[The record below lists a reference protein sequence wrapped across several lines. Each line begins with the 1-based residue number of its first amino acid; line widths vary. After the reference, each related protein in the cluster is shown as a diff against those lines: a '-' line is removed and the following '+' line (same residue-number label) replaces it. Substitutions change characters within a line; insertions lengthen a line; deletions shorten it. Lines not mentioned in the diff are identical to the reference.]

1 LSRHRRQLNR
11 RHQQARERE
20 AWALE
25 MLTNMER
32 LCDSLDDLRLSL
44 RRLKAEAAYREAM
57 RDG

>member
-1 LSRHRRQLNR
+1 
-11 RHQQARERE
+11 
-20 AWALE
+20 
-25 MLTNMER
+25 MER